1 MSRPRFFVSPDH
13 ITEGKAEIIGEDVKH
28 IKDVLRLKI
37 GDVITVCDGRGL
49 ECLGEIVNVSDS
61 RVETR
66 VLERR
71 FIEDTSP
78 HITLFQGIPK
88 GTKMDSIVQKSTELG
103 VSRIVPVM
111 TKRTVVKLDEKKR
124 ESKVSRWRRVA
135 REAAKQSQ
143 RLTAPEI
150 AEAVSWERALGLLP
164 EFDLVLVF
172 WEEEEERSVGQILR
186 GIHPKSIAVVI
197 GPEGGFSEGE
207 VRALK
212 DIGGKIA
219 TLGKYILRTETASL
233 VALTIVLYELST
245 RAGA

>member
-13 ITEGKAEIIGEDVKH
+13 IAEGKVEIIGEDVRH
-28 IKDVLRLKI
+28 IKDVLRLKV

-49 ECLGEIVNVSDS
+49 ECLGRIVGVSDS
-61 RVETR
+61 RVEAR

-71 FIEDTSP
+71 FIEDAGP

-111 TKRTVVKLDEKKR
+111 TERTVVRLDERKR
-124 ESKVSRWRRVA
+124 ESKVSRWRRVTL
-135 REAAKQSQ
+135 EAAKQSQ

-150 AEAVSWERALGLLP
+150 TEVVSWERALELLL

-172 WEEEEERSVGQILR
+172 WEEEKERSVRQILQ

-212 DIGGKIA
+212 DIGGKLA
-219 TLGKYILRTETASL
+219 TLGKYILRTETASP
-233 VALTIVLYELST
+233 VALAIVLYELST
-245 RAGA
+245 